1 MAKKKSKIEHPFT
14 VVYVYAPEQYKQA
27 YMEGKEI
34 PRVKIG
40 ETYAD
45 ADDCQTCM
53 EAAMKRIN
61 QQSTSF
67 EEFNYLLQWF
77 VFPYKQD
84 TDVAIRKILTE
95 NIYHLSSSA
104 KIDSVN
110 KLKSKRYG
118 EDKRQTKIGNEFA
131 YRVSISQINTAIA
144 VYKLKAKMEE
154 LLIDKGI
161 DPAFKIR
168 LRDLLSD
175 MLENLDDVVKESTQN
190 YVNGYNIEDHH
201 IIKKKHSRFNFE
213 EDNVDFNY

>member
-1 MAKKKSKIEHPFT
+1 
-14 VVYVYAPEQYKQA
+14 
-27 YMEGKEI
+27 MEGKEI

-61 QQSTSF
+61 QQATSF

-95 NIYHLSSSA
+95 NIYHLTSSA

-131 YRVSISQINTAIA
+131 YKVSIA
-144 VYKLKAKMEE
+144 
-154 LLIDKGI
+154 
-161 DPAFKIR
+161 
-168 LRDLLSD
+168 
-175 MLENLDDVVKESTQN
+175 
-190 YVNGYNIEDHH
+190 
-201 IIKKKHSRFNFE
+201 
-213 EDNVDFNY
+213 